1 MTESCIEGRQ
11 KNERPGRKLLKR
23 IETVRKMDLQRTEGN
38 RSTKMGNIIDYVNC
52 FQYTFAE
59 KDFSDVDSLVLCQLS
74 YLKMKELV
82 PGLEEGQEFVSFEKV
97 AGREHAEQ
105 VFADERYRED
115 NQKLAEAILKSR
127 RFGDLALN
135 YYIDILDKE
144 MEVQFSAVTFLAGKD
159 AAGKEIYYIAYRG
172 TDENLVG
179 WKEDFTLAFSEPV
192 VGQLYAARYMR
203 KAAGHLPEDF
213 YMGGHSKGG
222 NLAVFAAMSS
232 SAALQERILQ
242 VYSHDGPGFK
252 PQVMERYEYG
262 RVEDKVKKILPGSS
276 LVGML
281 LERGSSYNVV
291 ESSSYGL
298 WQHNPYTWI
307 VDPENGKFQP
317 MEDLKNGA
325 KLMDNAVTDWII
337 GLDDEQ
343 VSRFSDVLFRVLA
356 ASEADNLIDFKA
368 DWKKSLTGILQE
380 LREVDDKTKEE
391 VEEIIKELFE
401 ITGQMT
407 KKEIHSRILEGIQ
420 GIQEKFTRKRKE
432 K

>member
-1 MTESCIEGRQ
+1 MS
-11 KNERPGRKLLKR
+11 
-23 IETVRKMDLQRTEGN
+23 
-38 RSTKMGNIIDYVNC
+38 NIVDYVNQ

-59 KDFSDVDSLVLCQLS
+59 RNFNDVDSLVLCQLS
-74 YLKMKELV
+74 YLKMKHLI
-82 PGLEEGQEFVSFEKV
+82 PGLEDGQDFVSFEKV
-97 AGREHAEQ
+97 VRKENEEQ

-115 NQKLAEAILKSR
+115 NQKLTEAVLRSR
-127 RFGDLALN
+127 RFAELRLN
-135 YYIDILDKE
+135 YYVDILDRE
-144 MEVQFSAVTFLAGKD
+144 MEVQFSAVTCQLGED
-159 AAGKEIYYIAYRG
+159 AAGKQIYYIAYRG

-203 KAAGHLPEDF
+203 KAAARLPEKF
-213 YMGGHSKGG
+213 YLGGHSKGG

-232 SAALQERILQ
+232 SVPLQERILRA
-242 VYSHDGPGFK
+242 YSHDGPGFK

-262 RVEDKVKKILPGSS
+262 RIADKVKKILPGSS

-281 LERGSSYNVV
+281 LERGSSYHVV
-291 ESSSYGL
+291 ASSSYGL
-298 WQHNPYTWI
+298 WQHNPYTWE
-307 VDPENGKFQP
+307 VDPESGKFQA

-325 KLMDNAVTDWII
+325 RFMDSAVTDWILS
-337 GLDDEQ
+337 LDDEQ
-343 VSRFSDVLFRVLA
+343 IGRFSDLLFRILG

-380 LREVDDKTKEE
+380 LREVDEETKEE
-391 VEEIIKELFE
+391 AEEIVRELFE

-407 KKEIHSRILEGIQ
+407 KKEIQGRISEGIQ
-420 GIQEKFTRKRKE
+420 GMQEKFSRKKKE

>member
-1 MTESCIEGRQ
+1 MTGKWPAIPEAVGENGPANGGGKGI
-11 KNERPGRKLLKR
+11 
-23 IETVRKMDLQRTEGN
+23 I
-38 RSTKMGNIIDYVNC
+38 KMGNIIDYVNN

-59 KDFSDVDSLVLCQLS
+59 KDFSDVDSLILCQLS
-74 YLKMKELV
+74 YLKMKGLV
-82 PGLEEGQEFVSFEKV
+82 PGLEDGQEFIPFGTVVEK
-97 AGREHAEQ
+97 EHSEE

-115 NQKLAEAILKSR
+115 NQKLSEAVLKSR
-127 RFGDLALN
+127 RFAGLQLN
-135 YYIDILDKE
+135 YYVDILDKE
-144 MEVQFSAVTFLAGKD
+144 MEIQFSAVTFLAGENRD
-159 AAGKEIYYIAYRG
+159 GKEIYYIAYRG

-192 VGQLYAARYMR
+192 VGQLFAARYMR
-203 KAAGHLPEDF
+203 KAAGHLPEEF

-262 RVEDKVKKILPGSS
+262 RIADKVKKILPGSS

-281 LERGSSYNVV
+281 LERGNSYNVV

-298 WQHNPYTWI
+298 MQHNPYTWT
-307 VDPENGKFQP
+307 VNTEDGEFLP
-317 MEDLKNGA
+317 MEELKNGA
-325 KLMDNAVTDWII
+325 KLMDSAVTDWII
-337 GLDDEQ
+337 SLDDEQ

-380 LREVDDKTKEE
+380 LREVDEETKKE
-391 VEEIIKELFE
+391 VEDIMKELFE

-407 KKEIHSRILEGIQ
+407 KKEIQSRILEGIQ
-420 GIQEKFTRKRKE
+420 GIQEKFSRKKKE